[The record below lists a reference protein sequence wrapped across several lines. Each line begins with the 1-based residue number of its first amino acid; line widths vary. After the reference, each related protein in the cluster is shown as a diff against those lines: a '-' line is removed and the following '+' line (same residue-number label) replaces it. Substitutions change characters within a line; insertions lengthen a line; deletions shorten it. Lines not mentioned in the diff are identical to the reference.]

1 MLENKDE
8 IIAYQIK
15 DQEVSSN
22 QIKAIE
28 SSVEDSDLKWIL
40 DRISRRE
47 IHYKDLEA
55 FLENPKTKEENIA
68 KVVNALT
75 VGSLFKKH

>member
-8 IIAYQIK
+8 IIAYHIK

-28 SSVEDSDLKWIL
+28 SSIEDSDLKWIL

-47 IHYKDLEA
+47 RFI
-55 FLENPKTKEENIA
+55 
-68 KVVNALT
+68 
-75 VGSLFKKH
+75 